1 MRDWTA
7 LRRAFIEEGKSLTQ
21 IAREAPVPY
30 STLTERAKR
39 ENWRGQREAF
49 LNEDNDRRLER
60 LTRKL
65 LDQIDAVV
73 SAGDGM
79 DAKDFKAVT
88 GALRELKELRGE
100 KETGAGG
107 GELTVRF
114 VGEAEEF
121 SR

>member
-21 IAREAPVPY
+21 IAREASVPY

-88 GALRELKELRGE
+88 GALRELGE
-100 KETGAGG
+100 MHADSEVRTAG

>member
-7 LRRAFIEEGKSLTQ
+7 PRKAFIEEGKSLAQ
-21 IAREAPVPY
+21 IARESSVPY

-65 LDQIDAVV
+65 LDQIDAVL

-100 KETGAGG
+100 KETGAGS

>member
-21 IAREAPVPY
+21 IAREASVPY

-39 ENWRGQREAF
+39 ENWRGQREEI
-49 LNEDNDRRLER
+49 LNEDCDRRLER

-65 LDQIDAVV
+65 LDQIDAVL

>member
-1 MRDWTA
+1 MRDWAA

-21 IAREAPVPY
+21 IAREASVPY
-30 STLTERAKR
+30 STLTERATR

-65 LDQIDAVV
+65 IDQIDAVV

>member
-7 LRRAFIEEGKSLTQ
+7 LRRTFIEEGKSLTQ
-21 IAREAPVPY
+21 IAREASVPY

-65 LDQIDAVV
+65 LDQIDAVL

>member
-21 IAREAPVPY
+21 IAREASVPY

-65 LDQIDAVV
+65 SDQIDAVV

>member
-7 LRRAFIEEGKSLTQ
+7 PRKAFIEEGKSLAQ
-21 IAREAPVPY
+21 IAREASVPY
-30 STLTERAKR
+30 STVAERAKR
-39 ENWRGQREAF
+39 ENWRGQREAY

-65 LDQIDAVV
+65 LDRIDAVL

>member
-21 IAREAPVPY
+21 IAREASVPY

-39 ENWRGQREAF
+39 ENWRRQREAF

>member
-7 LRRAFIEEGKSLTQ
+7 PRKAFIEEGKSLAQ
-21 IAREAPVPY
+21 IARESSVPY

-39 ENWRGQREAF
+39 ENWRGQREAY

-65 LDQIDAVV
+65 LDQIDAVL

-100 KETGAGG
+100 KETGAGS

>member
-21 IAREAPVPY
+21 IAREASVPY
-30 STLTERAKR
+30 STVAERAKR
-39 ENWRGQREAF
+39 ENWRGQREAY

-65 LDQIDAVV
+65 LDRIDAVL

>member
-21 IAREAPVPY
+21 IAREASVPY

-65 LDQIDAVV
+65 LDQIDAVL

-114 VGEAEEF
+114 VGETEEM

>member
-7 LRRAFIEEGKSLTQ
+7 PRKAFIEEGKSLAQ
-21 IAREAPVPY
+21 IARESSVPY

-65 LDQIDAVV
+65 LDRIDAGWKTDYDFSVPP
-73 SAGDGM
+73 DGLIY
-79 DAKDFKAVT
+79 KKLGV
-88 GALRELKELRGE
+88 
-100 KETGAGG
+100 
-107 GELTVRF
+107 
-114 VGEAEEF
+114 
-121 SR
+121 

>member
-7 LRRAFIEEGKSLTQ
+7 LRRAFIEEGKRLTQ
-21 IAREAPVPY
+21 IAREASVPY

-65 LDQIDAVV
+65 LDQIDAVL

>member
-21 IAREAPVPY
+21 IAREASVPY

-65 LDQIDAVV
+65 LDQIDAVL

>member
-7 LRRAFIEEGKSLTQ
+7 PRKAFIEEGKSLAQ
-21 IAREAPVPY
+21 IAREASVPY
-30 STLTERAKR
+30 STVAERAKR
-39 ENWRGQREAF
+39 ENWRGQREAY

-65 LDQIDAVV
+65 LDQIDAVL
-73 SAGDGM
+73 SAGEGM

>member
-21 IAREAPVPY
+21 IAREASVPY

-39 ENWRGQREAF
+39 ENWRGQREAY

-65 LDQIDAVV
+65 LDQIDAVL

>member
-21 IAREAPVPY
+21 IAREASVPY

-65 LDQIDAVV
+65 IDQIDAVV

>member
-7 LRRAFIEEGKSLTQ
+7 PRKAFIEEGKSLAQ
-21 IAREAPVPY
+21 IAREASVPY

-65 LDQIDAVV
+65 LDQIDAVL

-88 GALRELKELRGE
+88 GALRELKALRGE

>member
-7 LRRAFIEEGKSLTQ
+7 PRKAFIEEGKSLAQ
-21 IAREAPVPY
+21 IARESSVPY

-39 ENWRGQREAF
+39 ENWRGQREAY

-65 LDQIDAVV
+65 LDQIDAVL

>member
-7 LRRAFIEEGKSLTQ
+7 PRKAFIEEGKSLAQ
-21 IAREAPVPY
+21 IARESSVPY

-65 LDQIDAVV
+65 LDRIDAVL

-100 KETGAGG
+100 KETGAGS

>member
-7 LRRAFIEEGKSLTQ
+7 LRKAFIEEGKSLTQ
-21 IAREAPVPY
+21 IAREASVPY

-65 LDQIDAVV
+65 LDQIDAVL

-100 KETGAGG
+100 KEPGAGG

>member
-21 IAREAPVPY
+21 IAREASVPY

-39 ENWRGQREAF
+39 ENWRWQREAF

-65 LDQIDAVV
+65 IDQIDAVV

>member
-7 LRRAFIEEGKSLTQ
+7 PRKAFIEEGKSLAQ
-21 IAREAPVPY
+21 IAREASVPY
-30 STLTERAKR
+30 STVAERAKR
-39 ENWRGQREAF
+39 ENWRGQREAY

-65 LDQIDAVV
+65 LDQIDAVL

>member
-21 IAREAPVPY
+21 IAREASVPY

-65 LDQIDAVV
+65 IDQIDAVV

-100 KETGAGG
+100 EETGAGG

>member
-7 LRRAFIEEGKSLTQ
+7 LRRAFIEEGKGLTQ
-21 IAREAPVPY
+21 IAREASVPY

-65 LDQIDAVV
+65 LDQIDAVL

>member
-7 LRRAFIEEGKSLTQ
+7 PRKAFIEEGKSLAQ
-21 IAREAPVPY
+21 IAREASVPY
-30 STLTERAKR
+30 STVAERAKR
-39 ENWRGQREAF
+39 ENWRGQREAY

>member
-21 IAREAPVPY
+21 IARESSVPY
-30 STLTERAKR
+30 STVAERAKR
-39 ENWRGQREAF
+39 ENWRGQREAY

-65 LDQIDAVV
+65 LDRIDAAL

-79 DAKDFKAVT
+79 EAKDFKAVT

>member
-21 IAREAPVPY
+21 IAREASVPY

-65 LDQIDAVV
+65 LDQIDAVL

-88 GALRELKELRGE
+88 GALRELKELRGAR
-100 KETGAGG
+100 ETGAGG

>member
-1 MRDWTA
+1 MRDWSA
-7 LRRAFIEEGKSLTQ
+7 LRRAYIEEGKSLTQ
-21 IAREAPVPY
+21 IAREASVPY

-65 LDQIDAVV
+65 LDQIDAVL

>member
-7 LRRAFIEEGKSLTQ
+7 LRRAFIEEGKSLAQ
-21 IAREAPVPY
+21 IARESSVPY

>member
-21 IAREAPVPY
+21 IAREASVPY

>member
-7 LRRAFIEEGKSLTQ
+7 PRKAFIEEGKSLAQ
-21 IAREAPVPY
+21 IAREASVPY
-30 STLTERAKR
+30 STVAERAKR
-39 ENWRGQREAF
+39 ENWRGQREAY

-65 LDQIDAVV
+65 LDQIDAVL

-107 GELTVRF
+107 GELTVRV

>member
-7 LRRAFIEEGKSLTQ
+7 PHKAFIEEGKSLAQ
-21 IAREAPVPY
+21 IARESSVPY

-39 ENWRGQREAF
+39 ENWRGQREAY

-65 LDQIDAVV
+65 LDRIDAVL

>member
-7 LRRAFIEEGKSLTQ
+7 PRKAFIEEGKSLAQ
-21 IAREAPVPY
+21 IAREASVPY

-65 LDQIDAVV
+65 LDQIDAVL